1 MDTYT
6 LHVDMDAFFA
16 SIEVRDDPQL
26 AGKPVIIADLK
37 PRSVVATCSYEARTY
52 GIYSSMSAKHA
63 YHLCPNGIFITPRI
77 SYYKTISQQ
86 IKEILLSITD
96 NVEMFSL
103 DEAYIDIRNNKINS
117 TSAMDIAT
125 FIQDEIYKRLKLT
138 VSIGI
143 SYNKFLAKMASDMKK
158 PNGITVIREENL
170 ISILDPIDIS
180 KVYGIGKSTCNK
192 LKDIGV
198 RKVSDL
204 RTLSKYSLH
213 KLLGTRGLTIYN
225 NIRGIDN
232 SKIIT
237 SRQQKSLSTEETFNN
252 DKTIAELECELSKKA
267 HHLTKN
273 LNVFNMSCRTI
284 SLHLRFSDFSQIS
297 KQMTLPF
304 YTDNIDDITN
314 TSRNLLHRC
323 SYINKKIRLLG
334 IEVSKLTIKKKEHQQ
349 QLCLF

>member
-1 MDTYT
+1 MDTYI

-37 PRSVVATCSYEARTY
+37 PRSVVATCSYEARAY

-117 TSAMDIAT
+117 TSAMDIAN

-138 VSIGI
+138 SSIGI

-158 PNGITVIREENL
+158 PNGITVIHEENL
-170 ISILDPIDIS
+170 ISILDPINIS
-180 KVYGIGKSTCNK
+180 KLYGIGKSTCSK

-204 RTLSKYSLH
+204 RSLSKYSLH
-213 KLLGTRGLTIYN
+213 KLLGMRGVTIYN

-237 SRQQKSLSTEETFNN
+237 TRQQKSISTEETFNK
-252 DKTIAELECELSKKA
+252 DKTSIELECELEKKA
-267 HHLTKN
+267 QHLAKN
-273 LNVFNMSCRTI
+273 LNAFNMSCRTI

-297 KQMTLPF
+297 KQMTLTF
-304 YTDNIDDITN
+304 YTDNIDDIMN
-314 TSRNLLHRC
+314 TSRNLLQRC

-334 IEVSKLTIKKKEHQQ
+334 IEVSSLAIKKKEHQQ
-349 QLCLF
+349 QLYLF

>member
-1 MDTYT
+1 MDTYI

-37 PRSVVATCSYEARTY
+37 PRSVVATCSYEAREH
-52 GIYSSMSAKHA
+52 GIHSSMSAKHA

-117 TSAMDIAT
+117 TSAMDIAN

-143 SYNKFLAKMASDMKK
+143 SYNKFLAKMASDIKK

-170 ISILDPIDIS
+170 NSILDPIDIS

-192 LKDIGV
+192 LKNIGV

-213 KLLGTRGLTIYN
+213 KLLGIRGLTIYN

-237 SRQQKSLSTEETFNN
+237 TRQRKSISTEETFNN
-252 DKTIAELECELSKKA
+252 DKTIAELEYEIEKKA
-267 HHLTKN
+267 QHLAKV
-273 LNVFNMSCRTI
+273 LNAFNMLCKTI

-297 KQMTLPF
+297 KQMTLTF
-304 YTDNIDDITN
+304 YTNNIDDIMN
-314 TSRNLLHRC
+314 TSRNLLQRC

-334 IEVSKLTIKKKEHQQ
+334 IEVSSLAIKKKEHQQ

>member
-1 MDTYT
+1 MDTYI

-16 SIEVRDDPQL
+16 SIEMRDDPQL

-37 PRSVVATCSYEARTY
+37 PRSVVSTCSYEAREY

-63 YHLCPNGIFITPRI
+63 YHLCPKGIFITPRI

-125 FIQDEIYKRLKLT
+125 FIQEEIYKKLKLT
-138 VSIGI
+138 SSIGI
-143 SYNKFLAKMASDMKK
+143 SYNKFLAKMASDIKK

-180 KVYGIGKSTCNK
+180 KVYGIGKSTCDK
-192 LKDIGV
+192 LKNIGV

-213 KLLGTRGLTIYN
+213 KLLGIRGLTIYN

-237 SRQQKSLSTEETFNN
+237 SRQRKSLSTEETFNN
-252 DKTIAELECELSKKA
+252 DKTIAELEPELVKKAQNISKKLNRA
-267 HHLTKN
+267 N
-273 LNVFNMSCRTI
+273 LLCKTI
-284 SLHLRFSDFSQIS
+284 SLRLRFSDFSQIS

-304 YTDNIDDITN
+304 YTNNIDDIKNATEN
-314 TSRNLLHRC
+314 ILQYF
-323 SYINKKIRLLG
+323 SYINKKVRLLG
-334 IEVSKLTIKKKEHQQ
+334 IEVSNLIIKKKEHQQ